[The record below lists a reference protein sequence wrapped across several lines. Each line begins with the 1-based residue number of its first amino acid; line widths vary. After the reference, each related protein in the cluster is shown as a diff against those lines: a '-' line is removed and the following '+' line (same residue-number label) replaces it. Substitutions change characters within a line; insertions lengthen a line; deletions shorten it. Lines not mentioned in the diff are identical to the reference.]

1 MYFDY
6 LIGKSAELVMR
17 GSYSS
22 TGALVAVLQA
32 AKDGVF
38 GDKVIEYIGSS
49 SGKKR
54 FVENF
59 FESVK
64 KIQEEV
70 EATLKEE
77 HERVEKERPE
87 IASLN
92 KEDAPRMASIL
103 QILQLLADEAATT
116 S

>member
-38 GDKVIEYIGSS
+38 EDKVIEYIGSS

-59 FESVK
+59 FERVK
-64 KIQEEV
+64 RIQKEGV
-70 EATLKEE
+70 VLKEE
-77 HERVEKERPE
+77 HERVVKEQQ
-87 IASLN
+87 
-92 KEDAPRMASIL
+92 EDN
-103 QILQLLADEAATT
+103 
-116 S
+116 

>member
-38 GDKVIEYIGSS
+38 GDKVI
-49 SGKKR
+49 
-54 FVENF
+54 
-59 FESVK
+59 
-64 KIQEEV
+64 
-70 EATLKEE
+70 
-77 HERVEKERPE
+77 
-87 IASLN
+87 
-92 KEDAPRMASIL
+92 
-103 QILQLLADEAATT
+103 
-116 S
+116 